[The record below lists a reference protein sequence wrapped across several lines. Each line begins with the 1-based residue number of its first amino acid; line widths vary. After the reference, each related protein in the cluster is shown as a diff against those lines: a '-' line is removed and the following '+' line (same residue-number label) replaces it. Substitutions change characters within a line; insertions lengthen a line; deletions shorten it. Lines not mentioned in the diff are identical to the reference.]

1 MGNVF
6 LTTKCLRIATILV
19 SCSSRAKIGSYS
31 KKTVTSPSFST
42 VALVLKKSQW
52 IRLSNGYHFFFF
64 SNYSITSRE
73 CYGYD
78 SVEYRFPNF
87 PVHAILSPVA
97 NIGKRSGRT
106 HKNLKETPFLPRSH
120 HLVASRNNQTLTWK
134 WHTRKFNIG
143 STRSTREKLG
153 RWTRRIIW
161 ERRELEIIRINH
173 D

>member
-78 SVEYRFPNF
+78 SVEHRFTNF

-120 HLVASRNNQTLTWK
+120 HLVGTDPITAQFKYPLLLLYWDYIISLPTTLIHPFYTVWVK
-134 WHTRKFNIG
+134 AIT
-143 STRSTREKLG
+143 L
-153 RWTRRIIW
+153 IIFPG
-161 ERRELEIIRINH
+161 
-173 D
+173 